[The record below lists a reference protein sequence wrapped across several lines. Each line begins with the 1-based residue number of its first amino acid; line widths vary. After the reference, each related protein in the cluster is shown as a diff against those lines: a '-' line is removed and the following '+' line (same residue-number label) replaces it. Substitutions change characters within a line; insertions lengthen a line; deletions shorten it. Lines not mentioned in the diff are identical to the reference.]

1 MFAGFGSANLS
12 KLREVSTGRLVP
24 VAPEGAACLN
34 SVMDTEREDGIAG
47 VWKAIVPTS
56 DERTRRRFAGAEA
69 LRWGRGGVAA
79 VVRATG
85 LSPNTVRAGI
95 EELSGN
101 GPPIAEGKQR
111 QRGGGRKRVVS
122 VDHTLYADLESLIE
136 PVTRGDPE
144 GPLRWTSKSL
154 RKLSAELEAMGHTA
168 KPDMISDLL
177 YDRGYSLQANSKT
190 LEGHSHPD
198 RDAQFKHIAA
208 QVSAF
213 QADGEP
219 AISVDAKKRELV
231 GDFKNAGAELRPK
244 GDPEP
249 VLVHDF
255 VLAAGRATPYGV
267 YDITQNDGWVSVG
280 TDNDTSAFAV
290 QAIRRWWHAM
300 GSVAYPHATKLMITA
315 DAGGSNG
322 ARRRLWKVE
331 LSKLAT
337 ELQMPISVCHFP
349 PGTSKWN
356 KIEHRMFSHISMN
369 WRGKP
374 LVDHQTIVSLIGGT
388 TTTKGLKIRSEID
401 PAEYPKGI
409 KIPRSTAE
417 ALVQRDVVHPDWN
430 YTVHPQ

>member
-1 MFAGFGSANLS
+1 
-12 KLREVSTGRLVP
+12 
-24 VAPEGAACLN
+24 LN
-34 SVMDTEREDGIAG
+34 NGMDTEREEGIAG
-47 VWKAIVPTS
+47 VWKAIALTS

-69 LRWGRGGVAA
+69 LRWGRGGIAA
-79 VVRATG
+79 VARATG

-111 QRGGGRKRVVS
+111 QQGGGRKRVVTL
-122 VDHTLYADLESLIE
+122 DHTLYTDLESLIE

-154 RKLSAELEAMGHTA
+154 RKLSAELDDMGHTA
-168 KPDMISDLL
+168 GPDMISDLL
-177 YDRGYSLQANSKT
+177 YDLGYSLQANSKT
-190 LEGHSHPD
+190 LEGASHPD
-198 RDAQFKHIAA
+198 RNAQFEHIAA
-208 QVSAF
+208 QVTAF
-213 QADGEP
+213 QAAGEP
-219 AISVDAKKRELV
+219 AISVDAKKKELV
-231 GDFKNAGAELRPK
+231 GNFKNNGQELRPA

-249 VLVHDF
+249 VSVHDF

-267 YDITQNDGWVSVG
+267 YDLAHNDGWVSVG
-280 TDNDTSAFAV
+280 ADGNTGAFAV
-290 QAIRRWWHAM
+290 QTVRRWWQTM

-322 ARRRLWKVE
+322 ARLRLWKVE

-337 ELQMPISVCHFP
+337 ELQMPITVCHFP

-374 LVDHQTIVSLIGGT
+374 LVDHQTIVSLIGAT
-388 TTTKGLKIRSEID
+388 TTTKGLKIRAEID
-401 PAEYPKGI
+401 PAHYPTGI
-409 KIPRSTAE
+409 KITRRHAE
-417 ALVQRDVVHPDWN
+417 ALVQRAEVHPAWN